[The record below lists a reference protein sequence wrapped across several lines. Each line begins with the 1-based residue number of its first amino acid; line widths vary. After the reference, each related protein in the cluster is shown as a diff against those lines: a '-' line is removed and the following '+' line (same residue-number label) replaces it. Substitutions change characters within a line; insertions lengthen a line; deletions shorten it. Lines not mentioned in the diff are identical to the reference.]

1 MEKVVNKFLKF
12 IFVGVVATIL
22 DLTFFN
28 IFFYWTTLFILSR
41 VIGIGLS
48 MIWNFLANRNV
59 TFKAKSGKIKSQLPK
74 YIVVYSIAMSSNVL
88 ISRIAFYL
96 LGSGQLNANVAAF
109 IGLCVSI
116 PISFIGSLLWA
127 FNTDKSKNTKNV
139 KKS

>member
-1 MEKVVNKFLKF
+1 
-12 IFVGVVATIL
+12 
-22 DLTFFN
+22 
-28 IFFYWTTLFILSR
+28 
-41 VIGIGLS
+41 